1 MKAKKYLIISTLLFL
16 ASCSNT
22 SFLSGSHSTQENSAS
37 LISYTIE
44 EDYIHFDVVSHGC
57 TMMTSFE
64 LRLVS
69 EKENSLE
76 VVRVRPDF
84 CRIKPI
90 KMSLNYSFR
99 HLGLDL
105 NRPINLV
112 NSIDS
117 NQIALN

>member
-1 MKAKKYLIISTLLFL
+1 MKTKHYLVLATLIFL
-16 ASCSNT
+16 ASCSKT
-22 SFLSGSHSTQENSAS
+22 QFLSSELSPSENTTS
-37 LISYTIE
+37 LLAYTIE
-44 EDYIHFDVVSHGC
+44 KDYIHFDVVSHGC

-69 EKENSLE
+69 EKDNSFA

-90 KMSLNYSFR
+90 KMSLNYSFK

-105 NRPINLV
+105 NRPIYLTNPV
-112 NSIDS
+112 NT
-117 NQIALN
+117 NQLAIN